1 MNQEP
6 ASRKPLVFR
15 KIRPRYRKALI
26 VALIISFIVAVILL
40 LFLNQ
45 YLFKPA
51 LERRGSLGLQSTEI
65 VMSKGQSLGLIL

>member
-6 ASRKPLVFR
+6 ASRRPLVFR

-45 YLFKPA
+45 YLFKPV

-65 VMSKGQSLGLIL
+65 VMSKGQSLGLMV